1 MNDTAVSIDEQI
13 RSFALAV
20 REHLDDL
27 PSDELD
33 EIVGGLTADLADQAA
48 DNGGVLDLGDPAAY
62 AAELRSAAGLP
73 PRTDARRRARVG
85 ASIRTW
91 RHGVVDGIRRSP
103 VGAWILDLL
112 LALRPVWWVLRGV
125 GLYAAVTVI
134 VALVPPF
141 TYLPFESYNG
151 WSIPASPLQWL
162 LMFGFVLVSVQW
174 GRDRWLPKNPLRHVR
189 TVAGIL
195 AVIVLPGL
203 IISVLSPR
211 VEHVYATEPVGIA
224 GLALDGVQ
232 INNIF
237 AYDAEGN
244 PIEHVQLFTGKG
256 TPLDL
261 YGAAGGQVAL
271 TNEGEIVR
279 SENGGQQQFGM
290 HDDGLLATIP
300 SEDYRGRPLW
310 NIYPLDEAEWDP
322 MQAGPD
328 LSTTKRPEPP
338 FQKAP
343 SIDAASTTPAPVPS
357 PTPGAGITPQPTET
371 PAP

>member
-27 PSDELD
+27 PADELD

-48 DNGGVLDLGDPAAY
+48 DNDGVLELGDPAAY
-62 AAELRSAAGLP
+62 AEELRSAAGLP
-73 PRTDARRRARVG
+73 PRAQGRQRVRLGARASAWRR
-85 ASIRTW
+85 
-91 RHGVVDGIRRSP
+91 GVVDGIRRSAA
-103 VGAWILDLL
+103 GGWLLDLL
-112 LALRPVWWVLRGV
+112 LSLRPVWWVLRGI
-125 GLYAAVTVI
+125 GLYAAVAAI
-134 VALVPPF
+134 IAILPPF
-141 TYLPFESYNG
+141 TYQPFESYN
-151 WSIPASPLQWL
+151 WWAMPTSPLHWL
-162 LMFGFVLVSVQW
+162 FIGAFVLVSVQW

-189 TVAGIL
+189 TLAGIL

-203 IISVLSPR
+203 VISVLSPR
-211 VEHVYATEPVGIA
+211 VEHVYATQPVGIA

-237 AYDAEGN
+237 AYDAAGN

-261 YGAAGGQVAL
+261 YGTAGGQIAY
-271 TNEGEIVR
+271 TEDGGEI
-279 SENGGQQQFGM
+279 QFGSQ
-290 HDDGLLATIP
+290 DNGLLTTIP
-300 SEDYRGRPLW
+300 SEDYRGKPVW
-310 NIYPLDEAEWDP
+310 NVYPLDEAEWDP
-322 MQAGPD
+322 MTGQPD
-328 LSTTKRPEPP
+328 LSTTKQPAPP

-343 SIDAASTTPAPVPS
+343 SIDATGATPAPETDGV
-357 PTPGAGITPQPTET
+357 PQPTET